1 MRKNDMHDKLQ
12 QNIFSRRAFTFLTST
27 VFLFFFVV
35 VVRPFCL
42 DYVDELWRESKK
54 DPVYGLPFA
63 VEAPPAGEGWF
74 LRRSQLRYLLIEE
87 IRLGAMRDLINHDND
102 KAMREYF
109 DMLEEFN
116 ASAQNCFCEKTDY
129 RAAKTDVEPFRE
141 RIEAFAA
148 MEVEASGWDR

>member
-1 MRKNDMHDKLQ
+1 MPLKLRLPGKVG
-12 QNIFSRRAFTFLTST
+12 FCGAVS
-27 VFLFFFVV
+27 FVISS
-35 VVRPFCL
+35 
-42 DYVDELWRESKK
+42 SKK
-54 DPVYGLPFA
+54 L
-63 VEAPPAGEGWF
+63 
-74 LRRSQLRYLLIEE
+74 
-87 IRLGAMRDLINHDND
+87 AMRDLINHDND

-141 RIEAFAA
+141 KIEAFAA